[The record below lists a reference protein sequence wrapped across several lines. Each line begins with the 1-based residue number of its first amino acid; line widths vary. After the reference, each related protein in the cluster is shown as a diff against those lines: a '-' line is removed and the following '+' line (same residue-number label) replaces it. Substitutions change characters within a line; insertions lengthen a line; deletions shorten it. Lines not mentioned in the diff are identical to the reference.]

1 MGPANEV
8 PPSMPPSDFIVQHLD
23 FIPSSQQQTATEHQ
37 PGDRGTHVILE
48 ESKAVEDKVSIVYI
62 YIYTKGINTRTGNIQ
77 KQKCV
82 KIGLAQPGIDPNSG
96 NSSIPK
102 YCCVPARFFCLG

>member
-23 FIPSSQQQTATEHQ
+23 LIPSSEQQTATEHQ

-62 YIYTKGINTRTGNIQ
+62 YLYKGNKHSNGKYTETKMCENLVWRCRELTPT
-77 KQKCV
+77 
-82 KIGLAQPGIDPNSG
+82 LAIVQS
-96 NSSIPK
+96 
-102 YCCVPARFFCLG
+102 